1 MKYKYNKHITLLS
14 ALLCA
19 LFTMTSCS
27 DMVEKS
33 VLDETSSKV
42 KTRSLNATDYYW
54 YNGEQIALNKVP
66 EKKFILFNS
75 SDEKSISN
83 LLQSTY
89 SMNSIQINDVVLS
102 SKIIKK
108 KSCTE
113 SLKWSVI
120 STSDNLSTNSQIL
133 YEAPCFLTEDGKE
146 ASLGFLVYVKLKD
159 AQNLETLEQLA
170 QENGVE
176 IIGNNQYMPLWY
188 TLSCSKKS
196 KGNALEI
203 SNKFYES
210 GLFASCQPDLICDDE
225 IACVNDP
232 LFSSQW
238 ALNNTGQNGGTAGID
253 IDYCNARSITEG
265 SSSIIVAVLDQGV
278 DLTHPDINI
287 YSKSYDTES
296 GTSPSRVLG
305 EHGTA
310 CAGIISAK
318 ANNSLGIAGI
328 APKCPVMSISNSLA
342 SSVDSRQ
349 KRADGFNYAWQNG
362 AAVISNSWSSSI
374 KYDIINDAIQ
384 AAISNGR
391 NGLGCVIAFAAGNNN
406 NSTVSYPA
414 NAISDII
421 AVGAISPCGER
432 KSPSSCDGETN
443 WGSNYGTA
451 LDIMAPGVLIPTTDI
466 TGSAGY
472 ASGDYFNRFN
482 GTSSACPHVAG
493 IAALVLSVNPSL
505 TQKEVVNIIEKTAK
519 KTGNYS
525 YGTVNGRP
533 NGTWNN
539 EMGYGLLD
547 AYAACAAAESETTI
561 FSNKTVTSNQIVA
574 GRIIQSEDV
583 TVTGGAKLTFAA
595 TEQLTINKPFTINLG
610 SQLEILNNQ

>member
-238 ALNNTGQNGGTAGID
+238 ALNNT
-253 IDYCNARSITEG
+253 RTEE
-265 SSSIIVAVLDQGV
+265 Q
-278 DLTHPDINI
+278 
-287 YSKSYDTES
+287 
-296 GTSPSRVLG
+296 RV
-305 EHGTA
+305 
-310 CAGIISAK
+310 
-318 ANNSLGIAGI
+318 
-328 APKCPVMSISNSLA
+328 
-342 SSVDSRQ
+342 
-349 KRADGFNYAWQNG
+349 
-362 AAVISNSWSSSI
+362 
-374 KYDIINDAIQ
+374 
-384 AAISNGR
+384 
-391 NGLGCVIAFAAGNNN
+391 
-406 NSTVSYPA
+406 
-414 NAISDII
+414 
-421 AVGAISPCGER
+421 
-432 KSPSSCDGETN
+432 
-443 WGSNYGTA
+443 
-451 LDIMAPGVLIPTTDI
+451 
-466 TGSAGY
+466 
-472 ASGDYFNRFN
+472 
-482 GTSSACPHVAG
+482 
-493 IAALVLSVNPSL
+493 
-505 TQKEVVNIIEKTAK
+505 
-519 KTGNYS
+519 
-525 YGTVNGRP
+525 
-533 NGTWNN
+533 
-539 EMGYGLLD
+539 
-547 AYAACAAAESETTI
+547 
-561 FSNKTVTSNQIVA
+561 
-574 GRIIQSEDV
+574 
-583 TVTGGAKLTFAA
+583 
-595 TEQLTINKPFTINLG
+595 
-610 SQLEILNNQ
+610 

>member
-472 ASGDYFNRFN
+472 AS
-482 GTSSACPHVAG
+482 
-493 IAALVLSVNPSL
+493 
-505 TQKEVVNIIEKTAK
+505 
-519 KTGNYS
+519 
-525 YGTVNGRP
+525 
-533 NGTWNN
+533 
-539 EMGYGLLD
+539 
-547 AYAACAAAESETTI
+547 
-561 FSNKTVTSNQIVA
+561 
-574 GRIIQSEDV
+574 
-583 TVTGGAKLTFAA
+583 
-595 TEQLTINKPFTINLG
+595 
-610 SQLEILNNQ
+610 